1 LRERRLPPFPSQG
14 RRASATKLLEGRANS
29 EEESMLL
36 SENELRGTVVE
47 ITKGLTTSNV
57 RINVNGIRIIASI
70 TNDAVNEL
78 RLTKGMVVYAIIKAS
93 DVMVGTDCP
102 VEFD

>member
-1 LRERRLPPFPSQG
+1 
-14 RRASATKLLEGRANS
+14 
-29 EEESMLL
+29 MLL

-57 RINVNGIRIIASI
+57 RMNVNGIRLIASI

-78 RLTKGMVVYAIIKAS
+78 RLTEGMVVYAIIKAS
-93 DVMVGTDCP
+93 DVMVGTDYA

>member
-1 LRERRLPPFPSQG
+1 
-14 RRASATKLLEGRANS
+14 LLEGRANS

-57 RINVNGIRIIASI
+57 RINVNGIRLIASI

-93 DVMVGTDCP
+93 DVMVGTDYA
-102 VEFD
+102 VGFD

>member
-1 LRERRLPPFPSQG
+1 
-14 RRASATKLLEGRANS
+14 
-29 EEESMLL
+29 MWL

-57 RINVNGIRIIASI
+57 RINVNGSNLIASI
-70 TNDAVNEL
+70 TNDAVDKL

-93 DVMVGTDCP
+93 DVMVGIDYG

>member
-1 LRERRLPPFPSQG
+1 
-14 RRASATKLLEGRANS
+14 LLEGRANS

-57 RINVNGIRIIASI
+57 RINVNGMRLIASI

-93 DVMVGTDCP
+93 DVMVGTDYA
-102 VEFD
+102 VGFD